1 MSQPQPDPTPNQHR
15 DDFDFYPRPIDGK
28 PASVFV
34 DLAWLEH
41 IPADPD
47 SVDPA
52 RPTLLVIQV
61 ALQHPNPDGLPT
73 EKEFQHLAM
82 IEDTLVGPLE
92 QLLDAVY
99 VGRITTDGR
108 RDFFFYAPSEEG
120 FDEAVT
126 RLRSAFGSSPTRI
139 GRAHD
144 PTWRFYRE
152 TLFPDADGLR
162 HIADRKLIRQLQSLG
177 DDGHTPREIAHFCY
191 FPAAEQRAGFS
202 ARATQKGF
210 LTYDFE
216 TSETTASRP
225 YGLKLS
231 RSDRADSRHIS
242 AVTVALLNLAREFDG
257 EYDGWESPV
266 VGGPAS

>member
-1 MSQPQPDPTPNQHR
+1 MSELPPDSSAHQHR
-15 DDFDFYPRPIDGK
+15 DNFDFYPRPIDGK

-34 DLAWLEH
+34 DLAWREH
-41 IPADPD
+41 IPDDPD

-52 RPTLLVIQV
+52 RPTLLIIQV
-61 ALQHPNPDGLPT
+61 ALQHPSPDGLPT
-73 EKEFQHLAM
+73 QQEFQHLAM

-108 RDFFFYAPSEEG
+108 RDFFFYAPSDEG

-126 RLRSAFGSSPTRI
+126 RLRSAFGSSPARI
-139 GRAHD
+139 GRALD

-162 HIADRKLIRQLQSLG
+162 HIADRKIIRQLQSLG
-177 DDGHTPREIAHFCY
+177 DDEISPREITHFCY
-191 FPAAEQRAGFS
+191 FPAIEQRAGFI
-202 ARATQKGF
+202 ARASQKGF
-210 LTYDFE
+210 LTEPFE
-216 TSETTASRP
+216 ASEP
-225 YGLKLS
+225 DVPLPCGLKLS
-231 RSDRADSRHIS
+231 RNDRADARHIS

-266 VGGPAS
+266 VGGQSS